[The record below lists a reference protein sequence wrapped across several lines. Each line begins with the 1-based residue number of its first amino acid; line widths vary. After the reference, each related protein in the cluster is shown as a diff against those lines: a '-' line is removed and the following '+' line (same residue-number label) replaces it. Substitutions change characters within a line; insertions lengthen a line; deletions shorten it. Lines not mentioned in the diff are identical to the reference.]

1 MEDLKTEYNK
11 VRVSGMVSFD
21 KLKVKCLA
29 EAYNQGYKSQSQVN
43 SYVRSRIAELINTLQ
58 D

>member
-21 KLKVKCLA
+21 NLKVKCLT
-29 EAYNQGYKSQSQVN
+29 EAYSQGYKSQSQVN
-43 SYVRSRIAELINTLQ
+43 SYVRSVISELIFTLQ